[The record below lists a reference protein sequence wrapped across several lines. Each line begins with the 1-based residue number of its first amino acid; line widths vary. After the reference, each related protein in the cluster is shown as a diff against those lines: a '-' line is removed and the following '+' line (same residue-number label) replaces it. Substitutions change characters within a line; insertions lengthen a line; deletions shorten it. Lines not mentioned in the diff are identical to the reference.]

1 MLREPGDPRA
11 SPTANLPTP
20 PRPHLAPGQALQED
34 GARRAEADWL
44 VAVGDAAA
52 APALSVVGARVAV
65 GLREGPAFMHLG
77 PPGGRCPFPRPPRPP
92 ARQKAKMHL
101 PPGQALPED
110 GLGHAVL
117 LRVQAAGGAAVA
129 LAFLVHLTGLPH
141 DLQSRARAPAP
152 GAAAEPEGPSCGR
165 LPRGPPAF
173 QCCAPDSFTNWGGW
187 TAGGG
192 GVESGGRELTVGC
205 VSLEPHGQRVN

>member
-77 PPGGRCPFPRPPRPP
+77 PPGGRCPFPRPPARPP
-92 ARQKAKMHL
+92 ARRRRCTFRQDKHFRKTVWDMQYFCGFRLLVVQQLLWHSWCTSQGSPMTCKVGPVHL
-101 PPGQALPED
+101 LPGQPQNPRAPP
-110 GLGHAVL
+110 
-117 LRVQAAGGAAVA
+117 AAG
-129 LAFLVHLTGLPH
+129 F
-141 DLQSRARAPAP
+141 P
-152 GAAAEPEGPSCGR
+152 GAHQPSNAVPLTHSQTGEGGR
-165 LPRGPPAF
+165 P
-173 QCCAPDSFTNWGGW
+173 
-187 TAGGG
+187 GGG
-192 GVESGGRELTVGC
+192 AWKVGEG
-205 VSLEPHGQRVN
+205 S